1 MPANSEN
8 FNASI
13 PYVWI
18 GRAPFSADNYLK
30 QTLVSDIR
38 LYGKVLGTAEINAL
52 SQITEDLEHEF
63 RYGTPGDFTACEP
76 PSGKQKISWP
86 DMLQFIRKLPW
97 RFTWMKSTWPK
108 PSLKKEK

>member
-1 MPANSEN
+1 MD
-8 FNASI
+8 
-13 PYVWI
+13 WTC
-18 GRAPFSADNYLK
+18 PFSADNYLK

-63 RYGTPGDFTACEP
+63 RYGTPGDFTA
-76 PSGKQKISWP
+76 
-86 DMLQFIRKLPW
+86 LRTAIREAEDFLAGHAAIYPEAAW

-108 PSLKKEK
+108 PR